1 MTLKSEHRSFWSKTF
16 PSFTLFSTNPTLTD
30 LIVFRGCLFRI
41 SAWTAV
47 IQTDEFRVFSQIL
60 QQATGRVT

>member
-1 MTLKSEHRSFWSKTF
+1 
-16 PSFTLFSTNPTLTD
+16 LFSTNPTLTD
-30 LIVFRGCLFRI
+30 LIVFRGCLFLI

-60 QQATGRVT
+60 QQDTGRVT